1 MSFVFQCGKDIIFK
15 STAVQWYVVIMEVA
29 TTCLQYMVAN
39 RLISKNYRQMFLTR
53 DDLRFIF
60 SSNQNSLESMKIE
73 GVLCLLEENKDKF
86 SVDESIKII
95 EMIEQLPIKIE
106 IKNDIK
112 FIFENSI
119 QTQSDIDLL

>member
-1 MSFVFQCGKDIIFK
+1 MTIVFQCGKDIIFK
-15 STAVQWYVVIMEVA
+15 STAGQWSVVIMEVA
-29 TTCLQYMVAN
+29 TTCLHHMVAN
-39 RLISKNYRQMFLTR
+39 KLISKKYQQMFLTR

-60 SSNQNSLESMKIE
+60 SSNQNSVESMKIE
-73 GVLCLLEENKDKF
+73 GVLSLLEENKNKF

-119 QTQSDIDLL
+119 QTQSDIELF

>member
-15 STAVQWYVVIMEVA
+15 STADQWNVVIMEVA
-29 TTCLQYMVAN
+29 IACLQYMVAN